1 MTDKAAPAA
10 ARADLCRL
18 LAACYYQPGPEF
30 LEDDVFG
37 SMRAAA
43 LQLDTGLA
51 DQVDALER
59 SFRSDSIEDLLI
71 DYTRLFLNPSG
82 ALAAPYESA
91 WLGNRD
97 PALTQKVLDTVI
109 ATYAAGG
116 FEIADDFR
124 DLPDHIAAEL
134 EFLYTL
140 IFREARAQLAGGAR
154 DVAAAELRRRF
165 LVDHMS
171 RWLPRFTAE
180 VGRSAQTPYFRCLA
194 TVTSEFLARESE
206 RP

>member
-37 SMRAAA
+37 SMRVAAR
-43 LQLDTGLA
+43 QLDTGLA
-51 DQVDALER
+51 DRVDALER

-97 PALTQKVLDTVI
+97 PALTQKVMDAVI

-140 IFREARAQLAGGAR
+140 LFREARAQLTGDSQ
-154 DVAAAELRRRF
+154 DVAAVDLRGRF
-165 LVDHMS
+165 LREHVS
-171 RWLPRFTAE
+171 RWVPPFAAE
-180 VGRSAQTPYFRCLA
+180 VGRSAQTPYFRGLA
-194 TVTSEFLARESE
+194 ALTSEFVARESGL
-206 RP
+206 P